1 MHSSTELH
9 VVLGAGQI
17 GARVTDLL
25 LARGHRVRQVR
36 LSSRGAPHPQVERL
50 AGDIT
55 DPAFAERVGRGA
67 AVVYDCTNPPYH
79 RWPELLLPLAEGSLR
94 AARSSGARLVALD
107 CLYLYGRPTGL
118 LREDAPVAPCSRKGE
133 LRARQSE
140 LRLAAHRRGD
150 ARVTIG
156 RASDFFGEDLPY
168 SLFNERLFA
177 RILSGK
183 SAESLGDPDLPHS
196 YTYAADIAA
205 ALVTLGA
212 RDEAL
217 GEVWHLPTAPAVSTR
232 ELLTRLGAALGLA
245 IAVKPLSPFSM
256 RLAGLFSPFMREV
269 REMLYQWEAPFVLD
283 DTRFRRTFAGEP
295 TPLDVAIATTAAW
308 ARRRY
313 ASGRFAAA
321 RA

>member
-1 MHSSTELH
+1 MHTELH

-36 LSSRGAPHPQVERL
+36 LSPRGASRPQAELV

-55 DPAFAERVGRGA
+55 DPAFAARVGRGA
-67 AVVYDCTNPPYH
+67 AVVYDCMNPPYH
-79 RWPELLLPLAEGSLR
+79 RWPDLLLPLAEGSLR
-94 AARSSGARLVALD
+94 AARSSGAKLVALD
-107 CLYLYGRPTGL
+107 CLYLYGRPTGP
-118 LREDAPVAPCSRKGE
+118 LREDAPIAPCSKKGE

-140 LRLAAHRRGD
+140 LRLSAHRRGD
-150 ARVTIG
+150 VRLTIG

-168 SLFNERLFA
+168 SLFNDRFYD

-183 SAESLGDPDLPHS
+183 PAESLGDPDVLHS

-212 RDEAL
+212 RDDAL

-232 ELLTRLGAALGLA
+232 ELMTRLGAALGRA
-245 IAVKPLSPFSM
+245 VAVKRISPLAM

-269 REMLYQWEAPFVLD
+269 QEMAYQWQAPFILD
-283 DTRFRRTFAGEP
+283 DARFRRTFGVEP
-295 TPLDVAIATTAAW
+295 TPLDAAIAATAAW
-308 ARRRY
+308 ARRRH
-313 ASGRFAAA
+313 ASRLAA
-321 RA
+321 